1 MTKTAATRDGYGEAL
16 LELASNPKVVVLEAD
31 LGKSTKSLHFRKA
44 HPERTVSCGIG
55 EQNML
60 LVGAG
65 LAASGYIPFAST
77 FAIFTERAFE
87 QMRNGVARP
96 NLAVHVCGSH
106 GGTHTGTDG
115 SSAQSI
121 EDLAIYRTLPNV
133 IVMHPS
139 DVVSTKELTLQLANS
154 GSPSYMRT
162 ARNKTP
168 VLYEGREDDIKI
180 GKGIVLKEG
189 HDVAIVACGV
199 MVSEALK
206 ASEALA
212 TEGIQASVVDMH
224 TLKPLDGGLLDQL
237 VASCGAIVTAEDHS
251 VIGGLGGAVAEH
263 LTANIFAPLERVGVQ
278 DRFGE
283 SGQSD
288 EMLEVMQISAPYLQ
302 KQPKEPSHARKNR
315 QGACRGEFIEP
326 LR

>member
-1 MTKTAATRDGYGEAL
+1 MTRMAATRDGYGQAL
-16 LELASNPKVVVLEAD
+16 LDLAENPKVVVLEAD

-65 LAASGYIPFAST
+65 LASAGYIPFAST

-96 NLAVHVCGSH
+96 NLPVHLCGSH

-121 EDLAIYRTLPNV
+121 EDLAVFRTLPNV
-133 IVMHPS
+133 VVMHPC
-139 DVVSTKELTLQLANS
+139 DDVSTRALTMQLPAL
-154 GSPSYMRT
+154 GQPSYMRT

-168 VLYEGREDDIKI
+168 VLYDGRENEIQI
-180 GKGIVLKEG
+180 GKGIVLQDG
-189 HDVAIVACGV
+189 HDVGIIACGV
-199 MVSEALK
+199 LVSEAIK
-206 ASEALA
+206 AAEQLA
-212 TEGIQASVVDMH
+212 SQGISACVVDMH
-224 TLKPLDGGLLDQL
+224 TLKPIDGDLIDKL
-237 VASCGAIVTAEDHS
+237 VAQCGALVTAEDHNI
-251 VIGGLGGAVAEH
+251 IGGLGGAVAEH
-263 LTANIFAPLERVGVQ
+263 LVSNTPAPLERVGVQ

-288 EMLEVMQISAPYLQ
+288 EMLEVMQISAPYIAAAAQ
-302 KQPKEPSHARKNR
+302 RAINRK
-315 QGACRGEFIEP
+315 
-326 LR
+326 

>member
-1 MTKTAATRDGYGEAL
+1 MSRMAATRDGYGQAL
-16 LELASNPKVVVLEAD
+16 LELAENDKVVVLEAD

-44 HPERTVSCGIG
+44 HPERTISCGIG

-60 LVGAG
+60 LVAAG
-65 LAASGYIPFAST
+65 MASSGYIPFAST

-133 IVMHPS
+133 TVLHPC
-139 DVVSTKELTLQLANS
+139 DDVSTRLLTKQLAESN
-154 GSPSYMRT
+154 SPSYMRT

-168 VLYEGREDDIKI
+168 VLYDDADLNTIQI
-180 GKGIVLKEG
+180 GKGIELRDG
-189 HDVAIVACGV
+189 ADVAIIACGV
-199 MVSEALK
+199 LVSEALK
-206 ASEALA
+206 AADALSEQGVQA
-212 TEGIQASVVDMH
+212 TVIDMH
-224 TLKPLDGGLLDQL
+224 TIKPLDTQL
-237 VASCGAIVTAEDHS
+237 VDRVAERCGAIVTAEDHS

-263 LTANIFAPLERVGVQ
+263 LSTSSCTPLERVGVN

-283 SGQSD
+283 SGQAD
-288 EMLEVMQISAPYLQ
+288 EMLELMELSAPHIMKAAQ
-302 KQPKEPSHARKNR
+302 RAMTRK
-315 QGACRGEFIEP
+315 
-326 LR
+326 

>member
-1 MTKTAATRDGYGEAL
+1 MSRMAATRDGYGQAL
-16 LELASNPKVVVLEAD
+16 LELAENDKVVVLEAD

-44 HPERTVSCGIG
+44 YPERTISCGIG

-60 LVGAG
+60 LVAAG
-65 LAASGYIPFAST
+65 MASSGYIPFAST

-133 IVMHPS
+133 IVLHPC
-139 DVVSTKELTLQLANS
+139 DDVSTRLLTKPLAESN
-154 GSPSYMRT
+154 SPSYMRT

-168 VLYEGREDDIKI
+168 VLYDDVDPDTIQI
-180 GKGIVLKEG
+180 GKGIELRDG
-189 HDVAIVACGV
+189 TDVAIIACGV
-199 MVSEALK
+199 LVSEALK
-206 ASEALA
+206 AADALSEQGVEV
-212 TEGIQASVVDMH
+212 TVIDMH
-224 TLKPLDGGLLDQL
+224 TIKPLDTQL
-237 VASCGAIVTAEDHS
+237 VDRVAERCGAIVTAEDHS
-251 VIGGLGGAVAEH
+251 VIGGLGGAVAEY
-263 LTANIFAPLERVGVQ
+263 LSASSCTPLERVGVK

-283 SGQSD
+283 SGQAD
-288 EMLEVMQISAPYLQ
+288 EMLEVMELSAPHIVKAAQ
-302 KQPKEPSHARKNR
+302 RAMTRK
-315 QGACRGEFIEP
+315 
-326 LR
+326 

>member
-1 MTKTAATRDGYGEAL
+1 
-16 LELASNPKVVVLEAD
+16 
-31 LGKSTKSLHFRKA
+31 
-44 HPERTVSCGIG
+44 
-55 EQNML
+55 ML

-87 QMRNGVARP
+87 QMRNGIARP
-96 NLAVHVCGSH
+96 NLPVHVCGSH

-139 DVVSTKELTLQLANS
+139 DIVSTKLLTMQLADA
-154 GSPSYMRT
+154 GSPSYTRT

-168 VLYEGREDDIKI
+168 VLYEGRENDIQI
-180 GKGIVLKEG
+180 GKGVVLLDGE
-189 HDVAIVACGV
+189 DVAIIACGV
-199 MVSEALK
+199 MVSESLK
-206 ASEALA
+206 AAEVLA
-212 TEGIQASVVDMH
+212 KEGINATVVDMH
-224 TLKPLDGGLLDQL
+224 TLKPLDGAL
-237 VASCGAIVTAEDHS
+237 VDRLANRCGAIVTAEDHN

-263 LTANIFAPLERVGVQ
+263 LTANKYAPLERVGVQ

-283 SGQSD
+283 SGQAD
-288 EMLEVMQISAPYLQ
+288 EMLDVMKISSSYIA
-302 KQPKEPSHARKNR
+302 EAAMRAIARK
-315 QGACRGEFIEP
+315 A
-326 LR
+326 

>member
-1 MTKTAATRDGYGEAL
+1 MTRMAATRDGYGQAL
-16 LELASNPKVVVLEAD
+16 LELAGNPKVVVLEAD

-65 LAASGYIPFAST
+65 MAASGYIPFAST

-96 NLAVHVCGSH
+96 NLAVHLCGSH

-121 EDLAIYRTLPNV
+121 EDLAVFRTLPNV
-133 IVMHPS
+133 VVLHPC
-139 DVVSTKELTLQLANS
+139 DDVSTRELTKQLAS
-154 GSPSYMRT
+154 TSSPSYTRT

-168 VLYEGREDDIKI
+168 VMYDDAEDGTIVI
-180 GKGIVLKEG
+180 GKGIELKNG
-189 HDVAIVACGV
+189 TDVAIIACGV
-199 MVSEALK
+199 MVSESIKAAKAL
-206 ASEALA
+206 EAD
-212 TEGIQASVVDMH
+212 GISASVIDMH
-224 TLKPLDGGLLDQL
+224 TLKPLDGALIDSL
-237 VASCGAIVTAEDHS
+237 VERCGALVTAEDHNI
-251 VIGGLGGAVAEH
+251 IGGLGSAVAEH
-263 LTANIFAPLERVGVQ
+263 LVANTFAPLEMVGVP

-283 SGQSD
+283 SGQAD
-288 EMLEVMQISAPYLQ
+288 EMLDLMNISAPYIA
-302 KQPKEPSHARKNR
+302 KAARKAISR
-315 QGACRGEFIEP
+315 K
-326 LR
+326 